1 MKMKRAA
8 VTIGFTLLSM
18 AGISGCGRERE
29 LVKMTEVES
38 NNTKGEIIALP
49 IPESEKSSSSTG
61 DSAENESEATTR
73 LTALADDL
81 EEAEEIADL
90 YGIELDSYSYGVAT
104 YTTDKD
110 MQELIS
116 LGEENDYPTLV
127 PNHKDKLH
135 TAQ

>member
-8 VTIGFTLLSM
+8 VTIGFILLSM

-73 LTALADDL
+73 LTAL
-81 EEAEEIADL
+81 E
-90 YGIELDSYSYGVAT
+90 
-104 YTTDKD
+104 
-110 MQELIS
+110 
-116 LGEENDYPTLV
+116 
-127 PNHKDKLH
+127 
-135 TAQ
+135 